1 LSALRE
7 KFDEKK
13 VNYAKRTQSC
23 PPVADFEMTITLVIT
38 MNNKE
43 WSRIMDYLKQSQNEP
58 NQTQSNPL

>member
-1 LSALRE
+1 MAGRTIYT
-7 KFDEKK
+7 KQ
-13 VNYAKRTQSC
+13 TQSC